1 MQVLGLFA
9 LFQELEAMAR
19 LEPKA
24 ETTGQF
30 FRGDAEFLSGMK
42 EAQLAEGTPRA
53 NWAIYLM
60 MLLVVCAL
68 VWAGIARVD
77 EVTRAE
83 GKVVPDGREQIIA
96 SLEGGILS
104 KLSVREG
111 MLVAKGQ
118 ELLQLDPTRVEAVQ
132 NEGQAKRSALQA
144 ARARLEAESTGAR
157 LVFPDEL
164 SGKPEIIRGETES
177 YMARRQSLEEAVG
190 VSRRSLGL
198 IGRELGM
205 AQRMA
210 DKGLMSEVEVMRLR
224 RQANDLQLQIQERVN
239 RFRQDAN
246 TDLIRVKTELAQ
258 IDEQLIVKKDVLS
271 RTVLKSPVR
280 GLVKNIKLGTLGGVV
295 PPGGTIM
302 EIVPVGDRVLIEAR
316 IKPSDIGFVRVGSPA
331 EVKLAAYDYYTYGG
345 LKGVIEYISPDAL
358 GEESKTAA
366 QDNTYFRAL
375 IRSDV
380 STLKA
385 KGKVLTVMPGMTASV
400 DIRTGERSVLQFL
413 LKPVLK
419 SQEAFRER

>member
-1 MQVLGLFA
+1 MKAQ
-9 LFQELEAMAR
+9 R
-19 LEPKA
+19 LDPQA
-24 ETTGQF
+24 ATSGQY
-30 FRGDAEFLSGMK
+30 FRSDAEFLSGIK
-42 EAQLAEGTPRA
+42 ESQLAEGTPRA

-60 MLLVVCAL
+60 LALVACAL
-68 VWAGIARVD
+68 IWASVARVD

-83 GKVVPDGREQIIA
+83 GKVVPDGREQVIA

-111 MLVAKGQ
+111 MLVVKGQ
-118 ELLQLDPTRVEAVQ
+118 ELVQLDPTRVEALQ
-132 NEGQAKRSALQA
+132 NEGQAKRRALQA
-144 ARARLEAESTGAR
+144 SRARLEAESTGAR
-157 LVFPDEL
+157 LVFPQEL
-164 SGKPEIIRGETES
+164 TNQPEIIRGETES
-177 YMARRQSLEEAVG
+177 YMARKQALDEAVG

-198 IGRELGM
+198 INRELGM
-205 AQRMA
+205 AERMA
-210 DKGLMSEVEVMRLR
+210 DKGLMSVVEVMRLR
-224 RQANDLQLQIQERVN
+224 RQVNDLQLQIQERVN

-258 IDEQLIVKKDVLS
+258 LEEQLVVKHDVLN

-280 GLVKNIKLGTLGGVV
+280 GLVKNIKLGTVGGVV

-302 EIVPVGDRVLIEAR
+302 EIVPVGERILIEAR

-345 LKGVIEYISPDAL
+345 IKGVIEYISPDAL

-385 KGKVLTVMPGMTASV
+385 KGKPLTVMPGMTASV

>member
-1 MQVLGLFA
+1 MKAQ
-9 LFQELEAMAR
+9 R
-19 LEPKA
+19 LEPQA
-24 ETTGQF
+24 ATSGQY
-30 FRGDAEFLSGMK
+30 FRSDAEFLSGIK
-42 EAQLAEGTPRA
+42 ESQLAEGTPRA

-60 MLLVVCAL
+60 LIVVICAL
-68 VWAGIARVD
+68 IWAGVARVD
-77 EVTRAE
+77 EVTRAD

-111 MLVAKGQ
+111 ALVEKGQ
-118 ELLQLDPTRVEAVQ
+118 ELLQLDPTRVEALQ
-132 NEGQAKRSALQA
+132 NEGQAKRSSLQA
-144 ARARLEAESTGAR
+144 SRARLEAESSGTR
-157 LVFPDEL
+157 LVFPQEL
-164 SGKPEIIRGETES
+164 SKQIEIIRGETES
-177 YMARRQSLEEAVG
+177 YMARKQSLDEAVG

-198 IGRELGM
+198 INRELGM

-246 TDLIRVKTELAQ
+246 TELIRVKTELAQ
-258 IDEQLIVKKDVLS
+258 LDEQLIVKNDVLK

-280 GLVKNIKLGTLGGVV
+280 GLVKNIKLGTVGGVI
-295 PPGGTIM
+295 PAGGTIM
-302 EIVPVGDRVLIEAR
+302 EIVPIGERVLIEAR
-316 IKPSDIGFVRVGSPA
+316 IKPADIGFVRVGATA

-385 KGKVLTVMPGMTASV
+385 KGKPLTVMPGMTASV

>member
-1 MQVLGLFA
+1 
-9 LFQELEAMAR
+9 MAR
-19 LEPKA
+19 QEP
-24 ETTGQF
+24 TGALSGKF
-30 FRGDAEFLSGMK
+30 HRGDDEFLSGMK
-42 EAQLAEGTPRA
+42 EAEMVEGTPRA

-60 MLLVVCAL
+60 LMFVTMAL
-68 VWAGIARVD
+68 FWASFARVD

-83 GKVVPDGREQIIA
+83 AKVVPDGREQNIA
-96 SLEGGILS
+96 SLEGGIIS
-104 KLSVREG
+104 KIWVREG
-111 MLVAKGQ
+111 MLVEAGQ
-118 ELLQLDPTRVEAVQ
+118 ALLQLDPTRVEAQ
-132 NEGQAKRSALQA
+132 RNEGQAKREALLA
-144 ARARLEAESTGAR
+144 SRARLEAESMGAP
-157 LVFPDEL
+157 LAFPEGL
-164 SGKPEIIRGETES
+164 SADIVKGETEVHS
-177 YMARRQSLEEAVG
+177 ARRRSLEEAVG
-190 VSRRSLGL
+190 VSRGSLGL
-198 IGRELGM
+198 INRELRM

-258 IDEQLIVKKDVLS
+258 LDEQLVVKRDVLS

-280 GLVKNIKLGTLGGVV
+280 GLIKNIKLGTLGGVV
-295 PPGGTIM
+295 PSGATIM
-302 EIVPVGDRVLIEAR
+302 EIVPVGDRVLVEAR
-316 IKPSDIGFVRVGSPA
+316 IKPSDIGFVRVGSHA

-345 LKGVIEYISPDAL
+345 LKGVVEYISPDAL

-366 QDNTYFRAL
+366 QDNMYFRAL
-375 IRSDV
+375 IRSEV
-380 STLKA
+380 STLKS
-385 KGKVLTVMPGMTASV
+385 KGKPLTVMPGMTASV

>member
-1 MQVLGLFA
+1 MKAQ
-9 LFQELEAMAR
+9 R
-19 LEPKA
+19 LEPQA
-24 ETTGQF
+24 ATSGQF
-30 FRGDAEFLSGMK
+30 FRSDAEFLSGIK
-42 EAQLAEGTPRA
+42 ESQLAEGTPRA

-60 MLLVVCAL
+60 LFVVICAL
-68 VWAGIARVD
+68 IWAGIARVD
-77 EVTRAE
+77 EVTRAD

-111 MLVAKGQ
+111 ALVEKGQ
-118 ELLQLDPTRVEAVQ
+118 ELLQLDPTRVEALQ
-132 NEGQAKRSALQA
+132 NEGQAKRTALQA
-144 ARARLEAESTGAR
+144 SRARLEAERTGAR
-157 LVFPDEL
+157 LEFPQEL
-164 SGKPEIIRGETES
+164 SKQTEIIRGETES
-177 YMARRQSLEEAVG
+177 YMARKQSLDEAVG

-198 IGRELGM
+198 INRELGM

-246 TDLIRVKTELAQ
+246 TELIRVKTELAQ
-258 IDEQLIVKKDVLS
+258 LDEQLIVKNDVLK
-271 RTVLKSPVR
+271 RTTLKSPVR
-280 GLVKNIKLGTLGGVV
+280 GLVKNIKLGTVGGVI
-295 PPGGTIM
+295 PAGGTIM
-302 EIVPVGDRVLIEAR
+302 EIVPIGERVLIEAR
-316 IKPSDIGFVRVGSPA
+316 IKPADIGFVRVGAAA

-385 KGKVLTVMPGMTASV
+385 KGKPLTVMPGMTASV